1 MSERVLIVNA
11 DDFGLSPGVNAGVA
25 RAHEDG
31 ILTSASLM
39 VRPPAGAEAAAY
51 GRATPGLGLGLHV
64 DLGEWTQHDGEWV
77 AVYEVVPLDE
87 NGLRAVEAEVEGQL
101 DRFRELTGREPT
113 HLDSH
118 QHVHSW
124 HPATEMFVRIA
135 SELEIPLRHHLGGV
149 RYCGD
154 LYGHDSQG
162 EPIPEAIS
170 PEALVD
176 IIQGLEPGV
185 TELACH
191 PGIGSDTGSPYDV
204 EREQEVEVLCDPR
217 VAAALRSEG
226 VTLRS
231 FADIA
236 SSGFGAR

>member
-1 MSERVLIVNA
+1 MAERALIVNA

-25 RAHEDG
+25 QAHEQG

-39 VRPPAGAEAAAY
+39 VRLPAAPAAASY
-51 GRATPGLGLGLHV
+51 AHAMPALGLGLHV
-64 DLGEWTQHDGEWV
+64 DLGEWVRRGGEWV
-77 AVYEVVPLDE
+77 PVYEVVPLD
-87 NGLRAVEAEVEGQL
+87 GDLSAVETEVRAQL

-118 QHVHSW
+118 QHVHRW
-124 HPATEMFVRIA
+124 QPVTEMFVRIA
-135 SELEIPLRHHLGGV
+135 SELRVPLRHHPGGV

-154 LYGHDSQG
+154 LYGHDTNG
-162 EPIPEAIS
+162 EPIPEAIR
-170 PEALVD
+170 PQALID
-176 IIQGLEPGV
+176 IIRGLGPGV

-191 PGIGSDTGSPYDV
+191 PGIGADTGSHYDV

-217 VAAALRSEG
+217 VAEALRNEG
-226 VTLRS
+226 VALRS

-236 SSGFGAR
+236 SAGSGAR